1 MSLADR
7 YDAFLFDL
15 DGVLFRGDQA
25 IEGAPEALAAL
36 HETGRAIAFVT
47 NNSARTPEEVA
58 TTLQALGFAAD
69 PREVVTSAMATAELL
84 GARGGGSAYVIG
96 ERGIREALSSA
107 GIAVLDGE
115 LPAVDYVVVGW
126 DRSVDYE
133 KLRMASLLLQR
144 GAAFIATNTDRSYPA
159 PDGLWPGAGA
169 LVSVL
174 TSTTGMHP
182 EVVGKPEA
190 PLFLSALRRTG
201 GEHPLVIGDRLETDI
216 AGAAALGWDS
226 LLVLSGVT
234 SREDLLASPI
244 RSTHVGRDVSALLED
259 ATYGG
264 GSRPRG

>member
-7 YDAFLFDL
+7 YDALLFDL
-15 DGVLFRGDQA
+15 DGVLFRGEQT

-36 HETGRAIAFVT
+36 HDAGRRIAFVT

-58 TTLQALGFAAD
+58 AKLRGHGFDAD
-69 PREVVTSAMATAELL
+69 PQEVVTSAIATAEILSS
-84 GARGGGSAYVIG
+84 RGGGSAYVIG
-96 ERGIREALSSA
+96 ERGIREALRSA
-107 GIAVLDGE
+107 GILMPDGE
-115 LPAVDYVVVGW
+115 LSGVDYVVVGW
-126 DRSVDYE
+126 DRTVDYD

-144 GAAFIATNTDRSYPA
+144 GAALIATNADSSYPA

-174 TSTTGMHP
+174 TTTTGLRP

-201 GEHPLVIGDRLETDI
+201 GQRPLVIGDRLETDI
-216 AGAAALGWDS
+216 AGAVGLGWDS

-234 SREDLLASPI
+234 SREDLVASQVHP
-244 RSTHVGRDVSALLED
+244 TYVGRDVSALLED
-259 ATYGG
+259 ASVDG
-264 GSRPRG
+264 